1 MSETEAIDRL
11 RRGDIGGLEILV
23 RRYQVQAVRA
33 AYLIVRDRELAQDIV
48 GDVFVRSY
56 ERIRQFKAD
65 RPFGPWFIRS
75 VVNEALKAV
84 ERRNR
89 HVSFDSQSAV
99 DGPIV
104 VDLLVDPGPGPD
116 ALAELREMRRA
127 LEDALKSL
135 TPRQRAVIVLR
146 YYVGLSQAEVAEEL
160 SSPLG
165 TVKRRLHD
173 ARIRLRTLL
182 DDLVSGRAACREI
195 DERERARGKEGGVAR

>member
-11 RRGDIGGLEILV
+11 RGGDIGGLEILV

-33 AYLIVRDRELAQDIV
+33 AYLIIRDRELAEDIV
-48 GDVFVRSY
+48 ADAFVRSY
-56 ERIRQFKAD
+56 ERIGQLDAD

-75 VVNEALKAV
+75 VVNGALKAV
-84 ERRNR
+84 EQRNR
-89 HVSFDSQSAV
+89 HVSLDSQPTG

-104 VDLLVDPGPGPD
+104 VDLLVDHSPGPD

-127 LEDALKSL
+127 VEDAVKSL

-146 YYVGLSQAEVAEEL
+146 YYLGLSQAEVAEEL

-173 ARIRLRTLL
+173 ARARLRALL
-182 DDLVSGRAACREI
+182 NDFVVQQATVLPDQPARA
-195 DERERARGKEGGVAR
+195 ARGKEGGVAR